1 VVRDADRGTAVG
13 IDETYRNMQYAK
25 IHKNRELWQMRT
37 RENGSETLEMKILW
51 ERMVFTSDD
60 ENIKAVLATQFQDFG
75 AVPAP
80 THTCVP

>member
-1 VVRDADRGTAVG
+1 
-13 IDETYRNMQYAK
+13 
-25 IHKNRELWQMRT
+25 MRT